1 MTPLEERNL
10 VWNLLELLIE
20 KHELEN
26 NSEFLDPNGE
36 DEVIFGNYIKGHPM
50 CFEEL
55 FAGFM
60 AELTRK
66 LPSDYCIVVSN
77 IIGTGDAVIGITKI
91 YS

>member
-26 NSEFLDPNGE
+26 SSEFLDPNGE

-50 CFEEL
+50 YFEEL
-55 FAGFM
+55 FTGFM

-66 LPSDYCIVVSN
+66 LPSDYCIAVSN
-77 IIGTGDAVIGITKI
+77 IIGTSDAVIGITKI

>member
-20 KHELEN
+20 KHELKN
-26 NSEFLDPNGE
+26 DLEFIDPNDK
-36 DEVIFGNYIKGHPM
+36 DEVIFGNFISGHPM

-55 FAGFM
+55 FSGFI

-66 LPSDYCIVVSN
+66 LPSDYCIAISN
-77 IIGTGDAVIGITKI
+77 IIGTGDAVIGLTKT
-91 YS
+91 Y

>member
-20 KHELEN
+20 KHELTN
-26 NSEFLDPNGE
+26 SSEFLDPVAE
-36 DEVIFGNYIKGHPM
+36 DTIVFGNFIQGHPM

-55 FAGFM
+55 LAELM

-66 LPSDYCIVVSN
+66 LPTDYKIVKSS
-77 IIGTGDAVIGITKI
+77 IIGTGDAVIGIAKI
-91 YS
+91 Y

>member
-20 KHELEN
+20 KHELTN
-26 NSEFLDPNGE
+26 SSEFLDPIAE
-36 DEVIFGNYIKGHPM
+36 DTIIFGNFIKGHPM
-50 CFEEL
+50 CFEES

-66 LPSDYCIVVSN
+66 LPTDYEIARSY
-77 IIGTGDAVIGITKI
+77 IMGTGDAVVGITKI
-91 YS
+91 Y

>member
-26 NSEFLDPNGE
+26 NSEFLDPNDE

-50 CFEEL
+50 CFEES
-55 FAGFM
+55 FSGFI

-66 LPSDYCIVVSN
+66 LPSDYCIAISS
-77 IIGTGDAVIGITKI
+77 IIGTGDAVIGITKT
-91 YS
+91 Y

>member
-26 NSEFLDPNGE
+26 NSEFLDPNDE

-55 FAGFM
+55 FTGFI

-66 LPSDYCIVVSN
+66 LPSDYCIAISS
-77 IIGTGDAVIGITKI
+77 IIGTGDAIIGITKT
-91 YS
+91 Y

>member
-26 NSEFLDPNGE
+26 NSEFLDPNDE

-55 FAGFM
+55 FTGFI

-66 LPSDYCIVVSN
+66 LPSDYCIVISS
-77 IIGTGDAVIGITKI
+77 IIGTGDAVIGLTKI
-91 YS
+91 Y

>member
-50 CFEEL
+50 CLEAL
-55 FAGFM
+55 FTRFM

-66 LPSDYCIVVSN
+66 LPSDYCIAVSN
-77 IIGTGDAVIGITKI
+77 IIGTSDAVIGITKI